1 MDIDL
6 KKKIYAKMRKLLNPE
21 INPSEKEKKKMEI
34 VKWGPKGQ
42 L

>member
-1 MDIDL
+1 MNIDL
-6 KKKIYAKMRKLLNPE
+6 KKLYAKMRKLLNSE
-21 INPSEKEKKKMEI
+21 INPSEKEKNMKI

>member
-6 KKKIYAKMRKLLNPE
+6 KKLYAKMRKILNPKM
-21 INPSEKEKKKMEI
+21 NPSEKEKIWK
-34 VKWGPKGQ
+34 

>member
-6 KKKIYAKMRKLLNPE
+6 KKLYAKMRKFLNPE
-21 INPSEKEKKKMEI
+21 INPSEKKKIWK
-34 VKWGPKGQ
+34 